1 MANLSSL
8 GKLLLATVQFV
19 EAGLLQTPSWWV
31 AKPALGGT
39 GGEPTAQ
46 AGLLPRRRLELSAK
60 SSGKL
65 NTGSAGRCYRSN
77 LTVKYR
83 VITFSSKRK
92 VRRG

>member
-19 EAGLLQTPSWWV
+19 EAGLLQMLLWWV
-31 AKPALGGT
+31 AKPAFRGT
-39 GGEPTAQ
+39 
-46 AGLLPRRRLELSAK
+46 AGLLPRGRLELSAK
-60 SSGKL
+60 SPGKL
-65 NTGSAGRCYRSN
+65 KMGSAGRCYRSN

-83 VITFSSKRK
+83 VIISSSERK